1 MKVWRLLGTTAVCS
15 LMIVAHGRRARAQTG
30 APLIPIPNR
39 TYVAL
44 NPLGIPFDIASFE
57 VESAVATGITI
68 GGVASYTDVN
78 NERYTTFEGKV
89 RFYPG
94 EIVLQGFSVGLTAGS
109 LRYST
114 PVNGTRETI
123 STPTVGIVTDYNWM
137 LGPLH
142 RFVVGTGVGAKRIL
156 ASSDERNR
164 VNLDRAYLT
173 ARGVIGFA
181 F

>member
-1 MKVWRLLGTTAVCS
+1 MWRLINTTAVCG
-15 LMIVAHGRRARAQTG
+15 LTVMIGARAARAQTG

-44 NPLGIPFDIASFE
+44 NPLGIPFDVASFE
-57 VESAVATGITI
+57 VVSAVATGITI
-68 GGVASYTDVN
+68 GGVASYTDVKDD
-78 NERYTTFEGKV
+78 RYTTFEGKV

-94 EIVLQGFSVGLTAGS
+94 EVVLQGFSVGLTAGS

-114 PVNGTRETI
+114 PVNGTRETL
-123 STPTVGIVTDYNWM
+123 SAPTIGIVTDYNWM

-142 RFVVGTGVGAKRIL
+142 RFVVGTGLGAKRIL
-156 ASSDERNR
+156 ASADARSR
-164 VNLDRAYLT
+164 VNLDQAYLT
-173 ARGVIGFA
+173 VRGVVGFA